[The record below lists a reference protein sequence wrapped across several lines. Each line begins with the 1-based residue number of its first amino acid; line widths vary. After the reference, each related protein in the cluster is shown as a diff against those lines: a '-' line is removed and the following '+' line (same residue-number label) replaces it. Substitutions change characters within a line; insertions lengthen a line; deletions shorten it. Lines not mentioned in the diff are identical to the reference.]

1 MSGAIIRL
9 AKPADGPGAY
19 YVCLKTGDHGADGE
33 PFYREDPDALG
44 RIFVGPYLAFEPLH
58 SFVLED
64 GEGICGYAL
73 GAFDSRAF
81 YARYEAEW
89 RPDLCARYPA
99 PQEDPQRWTR
109 VEQAYSWYH
118 HPDYFCPEPYEAYPS
133 HLHIDLLPRVHGQG
147 HGRRMLERLM
157 DSLRERGSPGA
168 HLGMSVRNTR
178 AYGFYKRVG
187 FRELV
192 RDGTDTDGSIY
203 MGIALERRKPATE
216 GGHGR
221 GGGHGEVH
229 TTETRRRGGTFGVA
243 GMEEAEDAEKG
254 TSRRRGGTEAPWRCS
269 HGIHGGH
276 GGA

>member
-9 AKPADGPGAY
+9 AEPADGPGAY

-99 PQEDPQRWTR
+99 PQEHPQRWTR
-109 VEQAYSWYH
+109 VEQACSWYH
-118 HPDYFCPEPYEAYPS
+118 HPDYFCPEPYEVYPS

-178 AYGFYKRVG
+178 AYGFYMRLG

-203 MGIALERRKPATE
+203 MGIAFERRKPAAE
-216 GGHGR
+216 GGHG
-221 GGGHGEVH
+221 GGGGDGEVH